1 MFFSLSLSVDES
13 RQSSIGNKTSY
24 ARLLILSSG
33 YEFLGISSA
42 RAFNVSM
49 ALNGEYIYIYIEYR
63 VNLRDRESFFLDFF
77 SLFDNLWCF

>member
-1 MFFSLSLSVDES
+1 MRLGSCFSLFLSLSVDES

-49 ALNGEYIYIYIEYR
+49 ALNGEYIYISNIE
-63 VNLRDRESFFLDFF
+63 
-77 SLFDNLWCF
+77 